1 VTRVIFRAIRL
12 VVTVV
17 VAAAIVWYVWALFP
31 SIGQPPGVGRL
42 FTKHSSNISKL
53 ASELHAKPA
62 RKAKVPVPDVEKA
75 CSVSRF
81 LKPLQGPPDHVVLLV
96 TSGLVTIERNVSC
109 ATHHF
114 IGPWRR
120 AP

>member
-1 VTRVIFRAIRL
+1 VTRVIFRVIRL
-12 VVTVV
+12 VMTVV
-17 VAAAIVWYVWALFP
+17 VAAAVVWYVWALFP
-31 SIGQPPGVGRL
+31 SIGQPPGVGKL

-62 RKAKVPVPDVEKA
+62 RTAAVPVADVEKA

-81 LKPLQGPPDHVVLLV
+81 LKPLEGPPDHVVLLV

-109 ATHHF
+109 ATHKF
-114 IGPWRR
+114 SGPWRR

>member
-1 VTRVIFRAIRL
+1 VTQVIFRVIRL
-12 VVTVV
+12 AITVF
-17 VAAAIVWYVWALFP
+17 VAAAVVWYVWALFP

-42 FTKHSSNISKL
+42 FTKHSSIISKL

-62 RKAKVPVPDVEKA
+62 QTAAVPVPDVAKA

-81 LKPLQGPPDHVVLLV
+81 LKPLQGQPDHVVLLV

-109 ATHHF
+109 ATHMF
-114 IGPWRR
+114 SGPWRR